1 MTKRVKFN
9 DKRRKY
15 FDCKEVEAT
24 ETTAEILTEPEKITW
39 NDSATVR
46 FKSIFRIKSLATLKE
61 IDCVVWQN
69 VNAHEGDI
77 IHLIGKIKGTEE
89 KKCFV
94 TWRYQVT
101 KRKNINNQD
110 NTKERT

>member
-1 MTKRVKFN
+1 MTKRVNFN

-24 ETTAEILTEPEKITW
+24 ETTAEILTEPEIKTW
-39 NDSATVR
+39 YDLATVR
-46 FKSIFRIKSLATLKE
+46 FKSIFRIKSLKTLKE

-69 VNAHEGDI
+69 VTAHAGDT
-77 IHLIGKIKGTEE
+77 IHLIGQIKGNEN

-94 TWRYQVT
+94 AWRYQIL
-101 KRKNINNQD
+101 KR
-110 NTKERT
+110 NTKKEELKNDNN